1 MVEKQYL
8 TKEKFQDLQN
18 ELHDLETVKRKE
30 IADKL
35 EYARSLGDLSENA
48 EYHDARNQQAE
59 IESRINY
66 LTEMLKN
73 VEIVKPHHTDIIE
86 VGSTVTLKKKGT
98 NDKNTY
104 QLVNSEEADISE
116 NKISYESPL
125 GRSMIGKSKKEEFS
139 FETPKGIVDYVVVD
153 ID

>member
-18 ELHDLETVKRKE
+18 ELHELETVKRKD
-30 IADKL
+30 IAEKL
-35 EYARSLGDLSENA
+35 EYAKSLGDLSENA
-48 EYHDARNQQAE
+48 EYHDARTQQAE

-73 VEIVKPHHTDIIE
+73 VEIVKPHHTGMVE
-86 VGSTVTLKKKGT
+86 VGSTVTIKKKGT
-98 NDKNTY
+98 NDKSTY

-139 FETPKGIVDYVVVD
+139 FETPKGIVDYIVVD